1 MTSKDKYCMQED
13 NAENLFLNFRKLKI
27 QIQQQNSFKI
37 TIKMRK
43 WNKDMFAF
51 LEEYFSLL

>member
-1 MTSKDKYCMQED
+1 MQKI
-13 NAENLFLNFRKLKI
+13 LFLNFIKLKL

-43 WNKDMFAF
+43 WNKDIFAF
-51 LEEYFSLL
+51 LDKYLSYCK